1 MEVENKKELKSLV
14 TELYDRAVL
23 EGMVEFSDKYEGLA
37 GISMEAK
44 PSIISGILGM
54 KLNFDTGYM
63 TLWSKDMTRKK
74 MIWVFTEFLWTLINS

>member
-1 MEVENKKELKSLV
+1 MEFENKKELKALV
-14 TELYDRAVL
+14 TEIYDRAVL

-54 KLNFDTGYM
+54 KLDFDTGYM
-63 TLWSKDMTRKK
+63 ILWSKDMTRKK
-74 MIWVFTEFLWTLINS
+74 MIWAFTEFLWTLINS